1 MSATNFHS
9 LLYEFY
15 TTIARFPSDGCA
27 FLHGQKN
34 LPWWAGR
41 YDCWK
46 VLMMRD
52 ASSRMHMWRRYGN
65 RTNEIGAAPMHL
77 SHEECAVD
85 CAIFSC

>member
-15 TTIARFPSDGCA
+15 TAIARFPSDGCA

-46 VLMMRD
+46 VLMTQN
-52 ASSRMHMWRRYGN
+52 ASSRMRMWLLYCKGA
-65 RTNEIGAAPMHL
+65 NEIQSMAMYL

-85 CAIFSC
+85 CPIFSC